1 MIGVKLNELVL
12 VIVMIGR
19 AKIRIGETALSNEGE
34 VAFGGVDF
42 IFFGG
47 VKLVE
52 MFLKRVQLGLA
63 AIEPNGVV
71 QFTGKK
77 LLAGFLAFA

>member
-19 AKIRIGETALSNEGE
+19 AKIRIGEAALRNEGE
-34 VAFGGVDF
+34 VAFGGFDF
-42 IFFGG
+42 VFLDG

-52 MFLKRVQLGLA
+52 MFFKRVPLGLA

-71 QFTGKK
+71 QFAGEKP
-77 LLAGFLAFA
+77 LACFLAFA